1 MNNPKSPKKNKSTT
15 CETCS
20 NYVYDEDWEEYTC
33 MVNLDEDE
41 YARFISE
48 TNYSCP
54 YYRLDD
60 EYKIARKQ

>member
-1 MNNPKSPKKNKSTT
+1 MNNPNKSYKSTS

-33 MVNLDEDE
+33 MVNLDEDA